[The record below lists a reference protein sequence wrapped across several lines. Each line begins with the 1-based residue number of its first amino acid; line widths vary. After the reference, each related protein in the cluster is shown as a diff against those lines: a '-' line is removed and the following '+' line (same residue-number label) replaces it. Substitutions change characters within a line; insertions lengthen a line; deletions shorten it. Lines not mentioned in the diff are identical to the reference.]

1 MSGTLR
7 LLLLFAAL
15 LTAGWILY
23 KIRKLKVKM
32 EDAIFWMIFAG
43 ILCVLGLF
51 PHVTYWLTDRLGIMS
66 PANLIFL
73 VIIFLLLE
81 KVFTLSIIVSQLEEK
96 VTVLSA
102 EVALRSHA
110 AEKRLD
116 TDEKKEKEIE
126 ILRPIDMYKNQ
137 TPQTYPILIKSKDKN
152 ELYHKLNEKGFGV
165 VSLYHTMI
173 EELRNEKYD
182 ISNKVSKRILNLPVH
197 QDVEEKD
204 LINMCKLLKTLL
216 GE

>member
-43 ILCVLGLF
+43 ILCILGLF

-96 VTVLSA
+96 VTVFRPR
-102 EVALRSHA
+102 LRFVPMRWRNVWIRM
-110 AEKRLD
+110 KRR
-116 TDEKKEKEIE
+116 KKK
-126 ILRPIDMYKNQ
+126 
-137 TPQTYPILIKSKDKN
+137 
-152 ELYHKLNEKGFGV
+152 
-165 VSLYHTMI
+165 
-173 EELRNEKYD
+173 
-182 ISNKVSKRILNLPVH
+182 
-197 QDVEEKD
+197 
-204 LINMCKLLKTLL
+204 
-216 GE
+216 

>member
-43 ILCVLGLF
+43 ILCILGLF

-73 VIIFLLLE
+73 V
-81 KVFTLSIIVSQLEEK
+81 
-96 VTVLSA
+96 
-102 EVALRSHA
+102 
-110 AEKRLD
+110 
-116 TDEKKEKEIE
+116 
-126 ILRPIDMYKNQ
+126 
-137 TPQTYPILIKSKDKN
+137 YPVD
-152 ELYHKLNEKGFGV
+152 YRFPAGRKGDGPFGRGCA
-165 VSLYHTMI
+165 SLPCGRETFGY
-173 EELRNEKYD
+173 
-182 ISNKVSKRILNLPVH
+182 
-197 QDVEEKD
+197 
-204 LINMCKLLKTLL
+204 
-216 GE
+216 G

>member
-51 PHVTYWLTDRLGIMS
+51 PNITYWLTDRLGIMS

-116 TDEKKEKEIE
+116 TDEKKEKE
-126 ILRPIDMYKNQ
+126 R
-137 TPQTYPILIKSKDKN
+137 
-152 ELYHKLNEKGFGV
+152 
-165 VSLYHTMI
+165 
-173 EELRNEKYD
+173 EELEQHET
-182 ISNKVSKRILNLPVH
+182 V
-197 QDVEEKD
+197 
-204 LINMCKLLKTLL
+204 
-216 GE
+216 

>member
-23 KIRKLKVKM
+23 KIRKLTVKM

-43 ILCVLGLF
+43 ILCILGLF

-116 TDEKKEKEIE
+116 TDEKKEEE
-126 ILRPIDMYKNQ
+126 
-137 TPQTYPILIKSKDKN
+137 
-152 ELYHKLNEKGFGV
+152 
-165 VSLYHTMI
+165 I
-173 EELRNEKYD
+173 EELEQHEK
-182 ISNKVSKRILNLPVH
+182 I
-197 QDVEEKD
+197 
-204 LINMCKLLKTLL
+204 
-216 GE
+216 